1 VPGTTDPNHPA
12 TRRTIKEIPSQT
24 GLDDFDE
31 AELTSP
37 GYAIGSVGSVGHTAA
52 EVAAAGTGHDTL
64 PPFDSSDANPVPEIA
79 HAVGGI
85 PGIEVQLV
93 HEKGL
98 SQRPGQ
104 WRVFEIWTAKS
115 VYAVDGNMLCFGVMD
130 RATGRADEQH
140 RFLGARLMGGESKAN
155 GSMSFSYPLPTP
167 GGEAVFQIR
176 SATRGRY
183 GHTSPVE
190 KVVLRVRVTHAVVES
205 TDRLWEE
212 ITQTFRLPP
221 GP

>member
-1 VPGTTDPNHPA
+1 MPGTTDPNHPA

-37 GYAIGSVGSVGHTAA
+37 GYAIGSGGHPTATTTILEGSP
-52 EVAAAGTGHDTL
+52 GHDTV
-64 PPFDSSDANPVPEIA
+64 PPFDSSDATPRPEILPPVA
-79 HAVGGI
+79 GV
-85 PGIEVQLV
+85 PGIEVVLI

-98 SQRPGQ
+98 SETPGT
-104 WRVFEIWTAKS
+104 WRVYEIWTAKS
-115 VYAVDGNMLCFGVMD
+115 VYAIDGQMLCLGVMD
-130 RATGRADEQH
+130 RVTGRADEKH
-140 RFLGARLMGGESKAN
+140 RFLGARLMGGEAKSN
-155 GSMSFSYPLPTP
+155 GGMSFSYPLPTP
-167 GGEAVFQIR
+167 GAEAVFQIK

-190 KVVLRVRVTHAVVES
+190 KVVLRVRVTHAVLES